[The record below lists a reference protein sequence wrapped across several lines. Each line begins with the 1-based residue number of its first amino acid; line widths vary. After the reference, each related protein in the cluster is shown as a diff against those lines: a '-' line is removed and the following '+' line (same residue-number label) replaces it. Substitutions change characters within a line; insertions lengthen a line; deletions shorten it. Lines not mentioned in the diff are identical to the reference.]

1 MRKVDNNFLDVM
13 SLDAIRLKVNA
24 CHPGSFHSI
33 LMLDGAPISITPTET
48 LYIVETLSV
57 VFKVNYY
64 NRSYKKLEAQINDAE
79 TVEEVNKVKSL
90 YDNFKHKDLILKSA
104 VATLV
109 KKVQAVKAGAP
120 IPKTVAV
127 AKTNT
132 KVRDNICSSI
142 VYNQNGSI
150 TLSALPSFQ
159 NTIKSVKGGFE
170 FKEKSSHKRFFLK
183 IQGDVYELDYEEY
196 KPFES
201 VAVAEARASAKKKD
215 NGPAPF
221 YGPKV
226 TNIIKI
232 I

>member
-1 MRKVDNNFLDVM
+1 MRKVDNNFLNVM
-13 SLDAIRLKVNA
+13 TLDAIRAKVNS

-33 LMLDGAPISITPTET
+33 LMIDGAPISVAPDQT
-48 LYIVETLSV
+48 LYIIETLRV

-79 TVEEVNKVKSL
+79 TVEEVNNVKTL
-90 YDNFKHKDLILKSA
+90 FDNFKHRDLMLKSA
-104 VATLV
+104 IATLE
-109 KKVQAVKAGAP
+109 KKVQAVRAGAP
-120 IPKTVAV
+120 IPKTVATV
-127 AKTNT
+127 SSTP
-132 KVRDNICSSI
+132 KVRDNICPAI
-142 VYNQNGSI
+142 VYNKNGSI

-159 NTIKSVKGGFE
+159 HSVKSVKGGFE
-170 FKEKSSHKRFFLK
+170 FKEKSSPKRFFFK
-183 IQGDVYELDYEEY
+183 IKDEVYELDYDEY
-196 KPFES
+196 KSFEK
-201 VAVAEARASAKKKD
+201 VAVASARASVKKKD

>member
-1 MRKVDNNFLDVM
+1 MRKVDNDFLNVM
-13 SLDAIRLKVNA
+13 TLDAIRAKVNS

-33 LMLDGAPISITPTET
+33 LMIDGAPISIAPDQT
-48 LYIVETLSV
+48 LYIIETLGV

-64 NRSYKKLEAQINDAE
+64 NRSYKRLEAQINDAE
-79 TVEEVNKVKSL
+79 TVEEVNRVKNL
-90 YDNFKHKDLILKSA
+90 YDNFKHKDLMLKSA
-104 VATLV
+104 VATLE
-109 KKVQAVKAGAP
+109 KKVQAVKTGAP
-120 IPKTVAV
+120 IPKAV
-127 AKTNT
+127 AIAKNNT

-159 NTIKSVKGGFE
+159 NTVKSVKGGFE
-170 FKEKSSHKRFFLK
+170 FKEKSLPKRFFFK
-183 IQGDVYELDYEEY
+183 IKDEVYELDYDEY
-196 KPFES
+196 KSFEK
-201 VAVAEARASAKKKD
+201 VAVASARASVKKKD